1 MGIERFYP
9 RMQAAG
15 FIQQDEV
22 IGRPGDRSH
31 THAVLDGPAFAYFVH
46 HRLKL
51 GRSTDGTNII
61 GIGSGISYAEVAAEC
76 LRWLRLLEN
85 HGLAVHGVYF
95 DGALPLAKRPTRMR
109 RLRQNAEQLRNYKS
123 RHESGQPQRGPVI
136 SLQTTMQQNALPE
149 PPFIVPVVREALS
162 QSAYQDRILV
172 VPGEADNFCVAA
184 ARRLNEDKEST
195 KIIILTNDSDLA
207 VFDSGPHTRIAMLH
221 SLASRESNLLSASVY
236 CPAKIAKSINQPDL
250 LQLAYQLQ
258 QDTHVSVARVQAR
271 IEHNSSATDRVYQ
284 DFTDQYSVESE
295 QIMLEKL
302 KKDAKYRLPLLGLD
316 ARLAELIC
324 QSRDQVNASTQFE
337 VYLPFLIDDPSRAS
351 AWHIG
356 TRLRDAAYTL
366 VLGHHKR
373 QKHSILEYKRAGDNI
388 AARKISCL
396 DTADLPSVLGALHA
410 SLEHTLEDQHTLS
423 SLQERWRYAVVQTL
437 LWNLVELD
445 QSMPE
450 PDDLLN
456 VVLGRP
462 ETSWS
467 QVRLT
472 AQYQACFYS
481 LRLLHQALRYVKC
494 VGDLT
499 GIIDDEHQS
508 AERLLELL
516 DTLPGIADF
525 ITSSHVSDGTNELTT
540 LWLELLST
548 CVREIGAQGDKP
560 VESSRPSKK
569 RKTKKSK
576 IGAESQPQ
584 AHIIV
589 PRSSNTF
596 AMLDI

>member
-1 MGIERFYP
+1 
-9 RMQAAG
+9 
-15 FIQQDEV
+15 
-22 IGRPGDRSH
+22 
-31 THAVLDGPAFAYFVH
+31 
-46 HRLKL
+46 
-51 GRSTDGTNII
+51 
-61 GIGSGISYAEVAAEC
+61 
-76 LRWLRLLEN
+76 
-85 HGLAVHGVYF
+85 
-95 DGALPLAKRPTRMR
+95 MR
-109 RLRQNAEQLRNYKS
+109 RLKQNAEQLGNYKS
-123 RHESGQPQRGPVI
+123 RHESGLPPQRGPAI
-136 SLQTTMQQNALPE
+136 SPQPTMQHHALPE
-149 PPFIVPVVREALS
+149 PPFIVPVVREALL
-162 QSAYQDRILV
+162 QSEYQDRILV

-184 ARRLNEDKEST
+184 ARQLNRDNESN
-195 KIIILTNDSDLA
+195 KITILTNDSDLA
-207 VFDSGPHTRIAMLH
+207 VFESGARTRIAMLH
-221 SLASRESNLLSASVY
+221 SLAITENNTLITSSY
-236 CPAKIAKSINQPDL
+236 WPAKIAKSIKQPDL
-250 LQLAYQLQ
+250 LQMAYQLQ

-271 IEHNSSATDRVYQ
+271 IEHNGSATGRAYQ

-295 QIMLEKL
+295 QVMLEKL
-302 KKDAKYRLPLLGLD
+302 QKDAKYRLPLLGLD

-324 QSRDQVNASTQFE
+324 QSRDQVNTSSQLE
-337 VYLPFLIDDPSRAS
+337 VYLPFLIDEPSRAS

-356 TRLRDAAYTL
+356 TRPRDAAYTL

-373 QKHSILEYKRAGDNI
+373 QKNSVLEYKRAGDNI

-396 DTADLPSVLGALHA
+396 DTADLPSECSALHA
-410 SLEHTLEDQHTLS
+410 SLEHTLEDERMLS

-445 QSMPE
+445 QPMPE

-456 VVLGRP
+456 VVLGRA
-462 ETSWS
+462 ETAWS

-472 AQYQACFYS
+472 AQYQACYYS
-481 LRLLHQALRYVKC
+481 LRLLRQALRYVKC

-499 GIIDDEHQS
+499 DIIDDEHQS

-525 ITSSHVSDGTNELTT
+525 IISSHVSDGTTESTT
-540 LWLELLST
+540 LWLELLSA
-548 CVREIGAQGDKP
+548 CVAEIGAQGDRP

-576 IGAESQPQ
+576 TVAESRPQ
-584 AHIIV
+584 ARTIV